1 MDQDRFKTYN
11 LKQQFEHDMSQV
23 ARQVRAGLFI
33 QWLHHIALTAATVA
47 AAAVSML
54 QVVALVLNKM
64 IPGSKA
70 PKAVRACT
78 IRFLSLGPAKT

>member
-33 QWLHHIALTAATVA
+33 QWLHHIALTATTGLRGGYIYATRSA
-47 AAAVSML
+47 DEL
-54 QVVALVLNKM
+54 
-64 IPGSKA
+64 
-70 PKAVRACT
+70 
-78 IRFLSLGPAKT
+78 